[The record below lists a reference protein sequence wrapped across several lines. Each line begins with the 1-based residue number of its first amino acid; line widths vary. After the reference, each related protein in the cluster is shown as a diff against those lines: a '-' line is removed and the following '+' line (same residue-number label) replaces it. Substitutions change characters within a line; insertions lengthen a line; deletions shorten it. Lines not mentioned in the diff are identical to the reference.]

1 MTIHSSRRGTA
12 FLPPQSSTKPTTSPS
27 TESTTLTQRDYVW
40 IFGTWLLSRGL
51 IIFVLQWVAPGK
63 HWMND
68 GYWDPIVGWID
79 NFIPTAGWDL
89 FTHWDGAWYRKI
101 AELGYDYEHGVDRRA
116 TVVFF
121 PAFPLLCWGLMKLGL
136 PYAIAG
142 TIISN
147 LACLGAM
154 YILYRW
160 VKNSH
165 GEKVARWSLIALGFM
180 PCAVFSVVAYTE
192 SLFLLATLGALYY
205 FHRQRYGW
213 ATFWG
218 IVMTATRP
226 PGLLIVPTLLW
237 ISWRQKR
244 SPRAYVSAIAMAIGC
259 VLFSLYC
266 GWKFGYPMAWISS
279 HGSWADGVVSWR
291 LLVERMFY
299 PQSGAWLRMGIILTS
314 LGFLWHYRRE
324 LMPEMQVHTGIT
336 IAMLLASNSTEGLSR
351 YLYVLPGLSIA
362 FGIFLARHRMLR
374 FLSLVVSMLLL
385 ILWTMHFAW
394 YHFVS

>member
-12 FLPPQSSTKPTTSPS
+12 LLPPQSLTKPATSI
-27 TESTTLTQRDYVW
+27 ESTSIVQRDYLW

-68 GYWDPIVGWID
+68 GYWDPIVGWVD
-79 NFIPTAGWDL
+79 NFVPTSGWEL
-89 FTHWDGAWYRKI
+89 FTHWDGAWYKKI
-101 AELGYDYEHGVDRRA
+101 AQFGYDYEHGVDRRA

-121 PAFPLLCWGLMKLGL
+121 PAFPLLCWVLMKLGL
-136 PYAIAG
+136 SYAIAG

-160 VKNSH
+160 VKEVH
-165 GEKVARWSLIALGFM
+165 GRTIAEWSLVALGFM
-180 PCAVFSVVAYTE
+180 PCAIFSVAAYTE

-205 FHRQRYGW
+205 FYRQHYGW

-218 IVMTATRP
+218 ILMTATRP
-226 PGLLIVPTLLW
+226 PGLLIVPALLW
-237 ISWRQKR
+237 ISWQQKR
-244 SPRAYVSAIAMAIGC
+244 SPVAYVSAALMAISC
-259 VLFSLYC
+259 ILFSLYC
-266 GWKFGYPMAWISS
+266 GWKFGYPFAWITS
-279 HGSWADGVVSWR
+279 HGSWAEGVVSWQ

-299 PQSGAWLRMGIILTS
+299 PQSGSWLRMGIILTS
-314 LGFLWHYRRE
+314 LSFLWHYRRH
-324 LMPEMQVHTGIT
+324 LMPEIEVHTAIT

-362 FGIFLARHRMLR
+362 FGIFLTRHRLLR
-374 FLSLVVSMLLL
+374 FPALVVSILLL